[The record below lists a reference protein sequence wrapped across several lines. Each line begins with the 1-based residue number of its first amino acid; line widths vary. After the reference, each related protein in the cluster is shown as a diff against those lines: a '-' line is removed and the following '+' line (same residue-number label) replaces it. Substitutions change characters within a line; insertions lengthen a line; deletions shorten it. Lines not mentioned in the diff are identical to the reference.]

1 MKGLDGMTMLRLKL
15 QMRAFKHA
23 REISP
28 YEIQRLKQGYKCPDS
43 SSSASSPYVNLTQL
57 ALDSQSSV
65 SARERPLE
73 NDGHNLCLGL
83 SYPSPTVSI
92 SLVDDDTD
100 DASNAENLVSEDGD
114 SHDRQFPLTLT
125 PMDLCTQPDGMEGEE
140 EECSASAII
149 DLSFSQDSALAQ
161 IQGDHFLDMNS
172 QNTVLDSPDSP
183 YRRKTRSQS
192 QN

>member
-1 MKGLDGMTMLRLKL
+1 MTMLRLKL